1 MINLTHFL
9 NYVAQYPD
17 ARIVYRPSNM
27 QLALHLDES
36 YLCEP
41 EARSRCAGFSTCGPI
56 VYNGPDEPNS
66 VNGPIRITT
75 SIIPTVVSSAMEAS
89 YAALFVNAQL
99 ATIDRQTLADLGHP
113 QLPTNIRYDNTAA
126 GNLANRTAKK
136 KRSKAI
142 GMRYHWI
149 QDRIAQSQFTI
160 HWAPGKHNLADY
172 PSKAHPIHHFK
183 NLRRFFV
190 SFNDAT

>member
-1 MINLTHFL
+1 MANLTRFL
-9 NYVAQYPD
+9 NYVAQFPD

-27 QLALHLDES
+27 QLALHSDES

-41 EARSRCAGFSTCGPI
+41 EARSQCAGFSTCGPI
-56 VYNGPDEPNS
+56 VYNGPGEPNS

-99 ATIDRQTLADLGHP
+99 ATIDRQTLEDLGHP
-113 QLPTNIRYDNTAA
+113 QLPTDIRYDNTAA

-142 GMRYHWI
+142 DMRYHWI
-149 QDRIAQSQFTI
+149 QDRIL
-160 HWAPGKHNLADY
+160 HNLNLPFTGHPASTTSLTTRRKLTLSTT
-172 PSKAHPIHHFK
+172 SK
-183 NLRRFFV
+183 
-190 SFNDAT
+190 T